1 MFFPVESLVANSLPY
16 PTSVT
21 IFISKNIG
29 KVTKFAELPFFEG
42 SSNAETP
49 RKIVCMEQ
57 THSGNFAI
65 FDEEDEYYQAERRYF
80 KNFIWLPE
88 VDAVVRDL
96 TKVVE
101 REVFVVRTADCL
113 PLAIYVDGFVAVIH
127 AGWRGLAEGII
138 GKVVAALI
146 SMVSQKKAPFLEWTF
161 YFGPC
166 AKIRNYEVG
175 GEVVRSIANA
185 VYGSSILKKDKY
197 YLDLVSTAKAQIQEV
212 FKRYCNIHSSE
223 ANCDDFS
230 IDNYNLRYLVSDVC
244 TIESQ
249 DYASFRR
256 DGVKNSNLTIV
267 SVEPKRA

>member
-16 PTSVT
+16 LTSVT

-29 KVTKFAELPFFEG
+29 RVTKFAELPFLE
-42 SSNAETP
+42 SSSKAESP

-65 FDEEDEYYQAERRYF
+65 FDEDDEEYQAQMQYCN
-80 KNFIWLPE
+80 NFIWLPE

-101 REVFVVRTADCL
+101 RELFVVRTADCL
-113 PLAIYVDGFVAVIH
+113 PLVIHVDNFVAVIH

-138 GKVVAALI
+138 GKVVFALI
-146 SMVSQKKAPFLEWTF
+146 EMVRQRNAPFLEWTF

-175 GEVVRSIANA
+175 SEVVQSIPSA
-185 VYGSSILKKDKY
+185 VYGCSILNRDKY
-197 YLDLVSTAKAQIQEV
+197 YLDLVSTAKAQIHEV
-212 FKRYCNIHSSE
+212 FDRVCHNSRLE
-223 ANCDDFS
+223 ADCDNFG

-267 SVEPKRA
+267 SVEPK